1 MSTWPCKSARR
12 FANLQTAL
20 HINKGLLHICRGL
33 CTQYSGP
40 MHMCKAAC
48 RFAKPFAAM
57 QRRAFMCSSACL
69 CARPSVYL
77 QAAMH
82 VCTTPCLFA
91 ARPACMHGAVFIRK
105 RPCICA
111 ERHACLSDVCAC
123 VQSRVLICTSTCT
136 RARFTRSLQRKL
148 NLRHD
153 LWVEVTSQHGLLPE
167 SHPGVFETSKC
178 QNVNPSAFSAN
189 NRRGYRSLAGISPEE
204 HPGSTIPLT
213 SLIQADFGY
222 GAGMDVE
229 FECQDCGIFR
239 SGRAA

>member
-1 MSTWPCKSARR
+1 MRSAIRFLSCSVVVPKNRAQNSAYKNLLSTEKNNNTGTTDADVARGLYFIETQGAYEIRLGHMSTWPCKSPRR
-12 FANLQTAL
+12 FANLQTGTAYQQRAFAHLQRAL
-20 HINKGLLHICRGL
+20 HTC
-33 CTQYSGP
+33 SGP

-111 ERHACLSDVCAC
+111 ERHACLQTSMHVCIAAC
-123 VQSRVLICTSTCT
+123 LFARPHARVHASPDH
-136 RARFTRSLQRKL
+136 FQRKL
-148 NLRHD
+148 NLRD
-153 LWVEVTSQHGLLPE
+153 DVWVDVTSQH
-167 SHPGVFETSKC
+167 
-178 QNVNPSAFSAN
+178 
-189 NRRGYRSLAGISPEE
+189 
-204 HPGSTIPLT
+204 
-213 SLIQADFGY
+213 
-222 GAGMDVE
+222 
-229 FECQDCGIFR
+229 
-239 SGRAA
+239 

>member
-1 MSTWPCKSARR
+1 
-12 FANLQTAL
+12 
-20 HINKGLLHICRGL
+20 
-33 CTQYSGP
+33 
-40 MHMCKAAC
+40 MCKAAC
-48 RFAKPFAAM
+48 LFARPFADM

-111 ERHACLSDVCAC
+111 ERHACLQTSVHVCRAAC
-123 VQSRVLICTSTCT
+123 LFARPHARVHASPDH
-136 RARFTRSLQRKL
+136 FQRKL
-148 NLRHD
+148 NLRD
-153 LWVEVTSQHGLLPE
+153 DVWVEVTSQHGLLPE

>member
-1 MSTWPCKSARR
+1 MVVPNNRAQNSAEKNLLSTEKITTLEQRTRDVARGLYFIETQGAYEIRLGHMSTWPCKSARR

-48 RFAKPFAAM
+48 LFARPFADM

-111 ERHACLSDVCAC
+111 ERHACLQTSVHVCRAAC
-123 VQSRVLICTSTCT
+123 LFARPHARVHASPDH
-136 RARFTRSLQRKL
+136 FQRKL
-148 NLRHD
+148 NLRD
-153 LWVEVTSQHGLLPE
+153 DVWVEVTSQHGLLPE
-167 SHPGVFETSKC
+167 THPG
-178 QNVNPSAFSAN
+178 
-189 NRRGYRSLAGISPEE
+189 
-204 HPGSTIPLT
+204 
-213 SLIQADFGY
+213 
-222 GAGMDVE
+222 
-229 FECQDCGIFR
+229 IF
-239 SGRAA
+239 

>member
-1 MSTWPCKSARR
+1 
-12 FANLQTAL
+12 
-20 HINKGLLHICRGL
+20 
-33 CTQYSGP
+33 
-40 MHMCKAAC
+40 
-48 RFAKPFAAM
+48 M
-57 QRRAFMCSSACL
+57 QRPDAHVQSGVQICKTVCCYAAPRVHVQQRVPMCTA
-69 CARPSVYL
+69 V
-77 QAAMH
+77 
-82 VCTTPCLFA
+82 CLFA
-91 ARPACMHGAVFIRK
+91 GRDARVHNSLFICSAPCMYARRRVHSQKAVYMCR
-105 RPCICA
+105 A
-111 ERHACLSDVCAC
+111 SCLFADVCAC

-136 RARFTRSLQRKL
+136 RARFTGSLQRKL